1 MGSYTQFG
9 TATNLPDT
17 GSIFAVGT
25 AALRVT
31 PGGLLAGGGLLGLG
45 KCQSIQIKSTGEIIE
60 LEDEEAA
67 TEAMLRLNPGDDVT
81 IKARFTKDVPAPKPF
96 MFLAVKRRTSVL
108 TAADGSFTDTPVA
121 QHFLITEVSEDYGS
135 KAVATYDLTARRWD
149 SLTTGSRTATVTTA
163 TGAITSGS
171 GTATPAPAEPD

>member
-1 MGSYTQFG
+1 MASHTQFG
-9 TATNLPDT
+9 TAGNLPST
-17 GSIFAVGT
+17 GSIFPVGT

-31 PGGLLAGGGLLGLG
+31 PGGLLEGNGLIGLG
-45 KCQSIQIKSTGEIIE
+45 KAQSINIKSTGELIE
-60 LEDEEAA
+60 LEDEDGA
-67 TEAMLRLNPGDDVT
+67 TEALLRLNPGDDVT
-81 IKARFTKDVPAPKPF
+81 VKCRFTKDVPAPKPF
-96 MFLAVKRRTSVL
+96 MFLAIKRRTSVL

-135 KAVATYDLTARRWD
+135 KTVAMYDLTARRWD

-171 GTATPAPAEPD
+171 GTPTPAPTAPE